1 MTQQVRTPD
10 IYASRLFDW
19 DDEKQIVSIV
29 HGKELFTYKLGAD
42 KQFEFV
48 ERKTKQNKSAK

>member
-1 MTQQVRTPD
+1 MQQVRTPD

-19 DDEKQIVSIV
+19 DSEKQVVTIV

-42 KQFEFV
+42 KQFEFL
-48 ERKTKQNKSAK
+48 ERKIKQSKSKK